1 MRHTLIAG
9 LAVCF
14 VLGGCHNWHGDTKPL
29 TQTETCNMCCQQ
41 TADACR
47 MENDHPAYYCP
58 RAQQECVTACASGN
72 ENEICVIQ
80 TNKQYAGSTPKQ
92 VATASSTQASNGP
105 PVAAV
110 HHVAETARGECDNRG
125 TWNLKIGDAKGH
137 AVGCGGLTEV
147 PRDVTFR
154 IERQKDLYALRDLI
168 PAPGWQDGFAIED
181 HTDVC
186 VVTLTRDNR
195 SEPERA
201 KLMTVQLSEKDGKVT
216 GTFHYREEMLQPIDC
231 KLDALVT
238 GFVEVPAARPA
249 PPMALQPTPFEQR
262 TPAVAPP
269 PAPRVGAGTERT
281 APGQRTNPKP

>member
-1 MRHTLIAG
+1 MRHTLIVC
-9 LAVCF
+9 LALV
-14 VLGGCHNWHGDTKPL
+14 GCHNWHGDTKPL
-29 TQTETCNMCCQQ
+29 TQTESCNWCCQQ
-41 TADACR
+41 SADACR
-47 MENDHPAYYCP
+47 LENDHPSYYCP
-58 RAQQECVTACASGN
+58 RGQQECVAACASGN
-72 ENEICVIQ
+72 ENEMCVIQ
-80 TNKQYAGSTPKQ
+80 TNKQYAKLAPKP
-92 VATASSTQASNGP
+92 VAAGTAQASNGP

-154 IERQKDLYALRDLI
+154 IERQKDLYALRDLV

-181 HTDVC
+181 HADVC

-201 KLMTVQLSEKDGKVT
+201 KLMTVQLSEKDGKVV

-231 KLDALVT
+231 KLDAQVS
-238 GFVEVPAARPA
+238 GFVEAPAPRAA
-249 PPMALQPTPFEQR
+249 PPMQLP
-262 TPAVAPP
+262 VP
-269 PAPRVGAGTERT
+269 PAERASPAGPPSSTPRIGAGTERT